1 MNHHQGTERQ
11 KITYTLDGTLLTPSA
26 RAGSVEPCYARNG
39 ITLYQ
44 GDCLEVFGLLDPA
57 VRKRI
62 VAVITDPP
70 YGIAYT
76 VTQSWNRPHRAYT
89 NRPIAGDREPFDPT
103 PWLGFPR
110 VVLFGANHFA
120 NRLPASSEWIVWDK
134 LLDGQKETQYGSA
147 DLIWTN
153 GTGPVRRYVH
163 EWVGFRRGA
172 EHGSHQR
179 RHPTQKP
186 IGLMRWLIER
196 YTRPGDLVIDP
207 YAGSGTT
214 LLAAQDCGREA
225 IGIEIDPGYCASA
238 IDRLGQQPL
247 FGRDRDGWVPEQQ

>member
-1 MNHHQGTERQ
+1 M
-11 KITYTLDGTLLTPSA
+11 TPPVTPP
-26 RAGSVEPCYARNG
+26 GSVAVTPPGSVAVEEPCYARNG

-44 GDCLEVFGLLDPA
+44 GDCLEVFARLDPA
-57 VRKRI
+57 VRQRI
-62 VAVITDPP
+62 VAVISDPP

-76 VTQSWNRPHRAYT
+76 VTQSWNRPHRAFT
-89 NRPIAGDREPFDPT
+89 NRPLAGDHKPFDPT
-103 PWLGFPR
+103 PWLDFPR

-163 EWVGFRRGA
+163 EWVGFRRGP
-172 EHGSHQR
+172 EQQSHQR

-186 IGLMRWLIER
+186 VGLMRWLIQR
-196 YTRPGDLVIDP
+196 YTQPGDLVIDP

-214 LLAAQDCGREA
+214 LVAAQDCGREA

-238 IDRLGQQPL
+238 IDRLRQQPL
-247 FGRDRDGWVPEQQ
+247 FGKDQDE